1 MLNIFLTFMSL
12 FSLIVYLIRF
22 NTNNKRHLLTYML
35 TRLFI
40 STLQSFNL
48 SMFTEED
55 GTAIA
60 TINNDNRK

>member
-1 MLNIFLTFMSL
+1 MLNIFLTLMPL

-40 STLQSFNL
+40 SMLQSFNL

-60 TINNDNRK
+60 TINNANRK